1 MEIEIDPEKAGF
13 GPGRL
18 ERIDRHLARY
28 VDDGLIAGWQVAVT
42 RDGKLVHHGTYG
54 SRDREAGLPVEPDTI
69 WRVYSMTKPLT
80 SVAAMMLHEDG
91 LLPLRQPLEE
101 IIPEFAGARVFTG
114 GSALRPG
121 TVPALEP
128 IQIWHLLSHTSGLT
142 YGFLHQHPAD
152 EMHRLLDAEFFP
164 PEGMTLAQAVERWA
178 AIPLLFQP
186 GTGWNYGVSTDV
198 LGRVVE
204 VVSGMPLD
212 RFFAERI
219 TGPLGMVD
227 TAFTVPAAK
236 ADRMAG
242 LYVTAKPGQQ
252 PIRRD
257 DFTPDPRGP
266 ITFLAGGAG
275 LVSTT
280 ADYLRFTR
288 MLLGRGELDGAR
300 LLGSRTVDFMAR
312 NHLPGNADIP
322 SIGRPASAQDAFEG
336 VGFGLGFSVLI
347 DPVRNEILGSLGEYA
362 WGGLASTAFWVDP
375 VERITVVF
383 MTQLIPSSTYPI
395 RSELRTLV
403 NSSLVD

>member
-1 MEIEIDPEKAGF
+1 MEIELDPEKAGF
-13 GPGRL
+13 VPGRL
-18 ERIDRHLARY
+18 DRIDRHFSRY
-28 VDDGLIAGWQVAVT
+28 VEEGLLAGWQVAVT

-54 SRDREAGLPVEPDTI
+54 SRDREADLPVTADTI

-101 IIPEFAGARVFTG
+101 IIPEFADARVFTG

-128 IQIWHLLSHTSGLT
+128 IRIWHLLSHTSGLT

-164 PEGMTLAQAVERWA
+164 PEGVTLAQAVQRWA

-236 ADRMAG
+236 GDRLAG

-288 MLLGRGELDGAR
+288 MLLGRGELDGVR
-300 LLGSRTVDFMAR
+300 LLGGRTVEFMTR

-322 SIGRPASAQDAFEG
+322 SIGQPTSAQDAFEG

-347 DPVRNEILGSLGEYA
+347 DPVRNEILGSPGEYA
-362 WGGLASTAFWVDP
+362 WGGLASTTFWVDP

-383 MTQLIPSSTYPI
+383 MTQLVPSSTYPI

-403 NSSLVD
+403 YSSLAD